1 MLTGLFPILLCL
13 PGRPSFS
20 HTQLRVGV
28 RTIFDLA
35 AQVVLIYKYQIL
47 SDYIR
52 LRISHQSVCN
62 LLEYQSLMTDT
73 AKHTQVR
80 LIEVDA
86 EYAGQRIDNF
96 LLARLKGA
104 PRSLIYRILRK
115 GEVRVNKGRIKPE
128 YRLQAGDVVRVP
140 PVKLPEPQELR
151 QPGRPVLNTVEQ
163 NILYEDDR
171 LLVLNKPSGLAVH
184 GGSGINYGAIEA
196 LRILRPKA
204 KRLELVHRLDRDTSG
219 CLVVTKRGSSL
230 RSLHE
235 QFRDNRVQKIYV
247 ALVKGRWQGGKR
259 IVDAPLNKNIRQSG
273 ERMVKVDSKGKESI
287 SIFSPLVVSDVA
299 SLVQVELKTGRTHQ
313 IRVHGQHIGYPL
325 AGDEK
330 YGDEVF
336 NRQMREKGLKRL
348 FLHAHRLCFDF
359 PPENKHGCIVA
370 PLDDELLK
378 VLTNLGIKTNAI

>member
-1 MLTGLFPILLCL
+1 M
-13 PGRPSFS
+13 
-20 HTQLRVGV
+20 GV
-28 RTIFDLA
+28 RTIFVLA
-35 AQVVLIYKYQIL
+35 GTGVPIYKYQNL

-52 LRISHQSVCN
+52 LRISLQSVCY
-62 LLEYQSLMTDT
+62 LLEYQPLMTDI
-73 AKHTQVR
+73 AKTTQVR
-80 LIEVDA
+80 LIEVDP

-96 LLARLKGA
+96 LLTLLKGA
-104 PRSLIYRILRK
+104 PRSLIYRIVRK

-151 QPGRPVLNTVEQ
+151 QPGRTVLQTVEQ

-184 GGSGINYGAIEA
+184 GGSGIDYGAIEA
-196 LRILRPKA
+196 LRMLRPKA

-235 QFRDNRVQKIYV
+235 QFRDNRVQKIYL

-259 IVDAPLNKNIRQSG
+259 AIDAPLKKNIRQSG
-273 ERMVKVDSKGKESI
+273 ERMVRVDPEGKTSI
-287 SIFSPLVVSDVA
+287 SIFTPLAVSDEA
-299 SLVQVELKTGRTHQ
+299 SLLQVELKTGRTHQ
-313 IRVHGQHIGYPL
+313 IRVHALHVGHPL

-330 YGDEVF
+330 YGDEAF
-336 NRQMREKGLKRL
+336 NRQMRAKGLKRL
-348 FLHAHRLCFDF
+348 FLHAQRLCFEF
-359 PPENKHGCIVA
+359 PPEGKRGCITA
-370 PLDDELLK
+370 PLDEELRN
-378 VLTNLGIKTNAI
+378 VLTNLGLKIDAV